1 MISLWKPMPC
11 NPAEVLPSKQEKKS
25 NFTLNGALIT
35 VGNLSLLPIIY
46 LQRIFLKGTILV
58 NSVQL

>member
-1 MISLWKPMPC
+1 MPC